1 MESYQLGK
9 DMQEIVQRLDA
20 IEKKLGAKKSC
31 GCIST
36 SSVTTLAIDAA
47 LFAAAPPPPRVWVA
61 GRMDAGECEC
71 REQTLTISSDGR
83 FTHVAVHNNH
93 SGGLDDGDE
102 HRLTIHILAGDQIV
116 HSFGS
121 ERFVP
126 RQRDRT
132 EQVDGQSQN
141 IKNLS
146 LIFWL
151 FPSTCSVLSL

>member
-1 MESYQLGK
+1 MENYQLGK
-9 DMQEIVQRLDA
+9 DIQEIIQRLDA
-20 IEKKLGAKKSC
+20 IDKKTGEKRSC
-31 GCIST
+31 GCSAT
-36 SSVTTLAIDAA
+36 SSVTTPPADAA
-47 LFAAAPPPPRVWVA
+47 LLAATPSRVWIG

-71 REQTLTISSDGR
+71 REQTLTIYSDGR

-102 HRLTIHILAGDQIV
+102 HRLTVHIMAGDQIV

-132 EQVDGQSQN
+132 EQVDGQSQS
-141 IKNLS
+141 IQDRFFDITGFRATLE
-146 LIFWL
+146 
-151 FPSTCSVLSL
+151 CV